1 MYGVPKFKESFFM
14 KYKKEVFLSV
24 GAFLTI
30 ATVVQFS
37 PKQDMLSVRPIDDNG
52 VVIEREAPVVGYQIV
67 YNGKELGVIAQEE
80 DLDELLDVAYQG
92 LVKDLGYDPEIVPEP
107 ALIPVREGA
116 LTLDT
121 KTIAVDLQNEL
132 YNSLDVIK
140 QKGYV
145 MRIGDDFTV
154 VLESEQ
160 AVKEVLANAQ
170 RHFIKTDIDLEID
183 LDLNEY
189 NSMVLT
195 PKVLMKD
202 MDSEPIPLVT
212 ASQEAASNENETD
225 DGQEALANQGKMV
238 AVEFSEDIAVVE
250 TYINPKDIV
259 DIEMATGLIT
269 KENEKAKVYAIQ
281 AGDSPS
287 VIASAN
293 DMKLSELYAMNPGLK
308 EKERSIQIGDEVVV
322 MVPEPEIKVE
332 TKLELV
338 YTEPIERSVVYQKDP
353 NVYVGSENVIENGS
367 DGTMEIT
374 ALVTQINGAEDS
386 REIISKKVIEEP
398 KDKIISKGSKPFPV
412 KGATGNYIFPVSG
425 YRISSPYGPRWGS
438 FHRGVDLAV
447 SYGTEIVAADGGTI
461 IFAGWKSSTYGYFV
475 EIDHGDGVTT
485 RYAHA
490 SKVNVKVGQEV
501 AQGQKIAEVG
511 STGRSTGPH
520 VHFEIRFDGETA
532 NPINYLE

>member
-1 MYGVPKFKESFFM
+1 MYGVPKFRENFFM

-37 PKQDMLSVRPIDDNG
+37 PKQDMLSVQTIDENG
-52 VVIEREAPVVGYQIV
+52 VTIEQEAPIIGYQVV
-67 YNGKELGVIAQEE
+67 YNGKELGVVAQEE
-80 DLDELLDVAYQG
+80 DIEALLGIAYDG
-92 LVKDLGYDPEIVPEP
+92 LVQELGYDPEIVPEP
-107 ALIPVREGA
+107 ALIPVREGM

-121 KTIAVDLQNEL
+121 KTIALGLQEEL

-160 AVKEVLANAQ
+160 AVKEVLENAQ
-170 RHFIKTDIDLEID
+170 RHFIKTDVALEID

-202 MDSEPIPLVT
+202 MSSESMALVT
-212 ASQEAASNENETD
+212 AGQGETDEQSDEAATPES
-225 DGQEALANQGKMV
+225 QGKMV

-250 TYINPKDIV
+250 TYINPNDIV
-259 DIEMATGLIT
+259 DVEMATGLIT
-269 KENEKAKVYAIQ
+269 KENEKAKMYSIQ
-281 AGDSPS
+281 PGDSPS

-293 DMKLSELYAMNPGLK
+293 DMKLSELYALNPGLK

-332 TKLELV
+332 TKVEV
-338 YTEPIERSVVYQKDP
+338 IYTEPITRDVVYQKDP
-353 NVYVGSENVIENGS
+353 DVYIGSEKVIDNGS
-367 DGTMEIT
+367 DGTVEIT
-374 ALVTQINGAEDS
+374 ALVTQINGTEDS
-386 REIISKKVIEEP
+386 REIIGKKVIKEP
-398 KDKIISKGSKPFPV
+398 QDKIVSKGSKPFPV
-412 KGATGNYIFPVSG
+412 KGATGSYMFPVSG
-425 YRISSPYGPRWGS
+425 YRISSPYGRRWGS
-438 FHRGVDLAV
+438 FHHGVDLAV
-447 SYGTEIVAADGGTI
+447 SYGTEIVAADGGTV

-490 SKVNVKVGQEV
+490 SKVTAKVGQEV

-520 VHFEIRFDGETA
+520 VHFEIRFDGTTA

>member
-1 MYGVPKFKESFFM
+1 MYGVPKFKENFFM

-37 PKQDMLSVRPIDDNG
+37 PKQDMLSVRPIDDHG
-52 VVIEREAPVVGYQIV
+52 ISIEQEAPIIGYQVV
-67 YNGKELGVIAQEE
+67 YNGKDLGVVAQEV
-80 DLDELLDVAYQG
+80 DLEELLEVAYEG
-92 LVKDLGYDPEIVPEP
+92 LVQELGYDPEIVPEP
-107 ALIPVREGA
+107 ALIPIREGQ

-121 KTIAVDLQNEL
+121 KTIAVGLQDEL

-154 VLESEQ
+154 VLESEE

-170 RHFIKTDIDLEID
+170 RHFIKTDVALEID

-202 MDSEPIPLVT
+202 MDSTSMALVT
-212 ASQEAASNENETD
+212 SNPNGTADATQEEEETAAS
-225 DGQEALANQGKMV
+225 QGKMV

-250 TYINPKDIV
+250 TYINPNDIV
-259 DIEMATGLIT
+259 DVEMATGLIT
-269 KENEKAKVYAIQ
+269 KENEKAKVYSIQ
-281 AGDSPS
+281 PGDSPS
-287 VIASAN
+287 VIASVN
-293 DMKLSELYAMNPGLK
+293 DMKLSELYALNPGLK
-308 EKERSIQIGDEVVV
+308 EKEKTIQIGDEVIV

-332 TKLELV
+332 TKVEIV

-353 NVYVGSENVIENGS
+353 NVYVGSEKVIDNGS
-367 DGTMEIT
+367 DGTVEIT
-374 ALVTQINGAEDS
+374 ALVTQINGNEDS
-386 REIISKKVIEEP
+386 REIIDKKIIEEP

-412 KGATGNYIFPVSG
+412 KGATGKYIFPVSG
-425 YRISSPYGPRWGS
+425 YRISSPYGRRWGS
-438 FHRGVDLAV
+438 FHHGIDLAV
-447 SYGTEIVAADGGTI
+447 SYGTEVVAADGGTI

-485 RYAHA
+485 RYAHN

-520 VHFEIRFDGETA
+520 VHFEIRFNGTTA